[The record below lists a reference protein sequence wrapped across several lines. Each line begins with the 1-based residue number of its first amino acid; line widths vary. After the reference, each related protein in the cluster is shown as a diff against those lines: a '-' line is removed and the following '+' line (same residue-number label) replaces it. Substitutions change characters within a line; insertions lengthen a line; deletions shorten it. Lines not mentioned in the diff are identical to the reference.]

1 MNAKTKNDALGAAET
16 KTAVVAAVEDTAK
29 PEEVAVETPPTAA
42 EMEKNLKEQKGKNK
56 DKKAKMSCKGIWMVE
71 MKGPYGWEH
80 IAMAFMKNGEY
91 LGAGPNHYSVGSY
104 KEDGDNLEISITLTQ
119 CGALRT
125 IFGRKS
131 PDDLQITSKCRFEKN
146 KYIGTSRVKNIKKF
160 DVMIRLTKV
169 GSLE

>member
-1 MNAKTKNDALGAAET
+1 
-16 KTAVVAAVEDTAK
+16 
-29 PEEVAVETPPTAA
+29 
-42 EMEKNLKEQKGKNK
+42 
-56 DKKAKMSCKGIWMVE
+56 MVE

-104 KEDGDNLEISITLTQ
+104 KQDGDNLEISITLTQ

-131 PDDLQITSKCRFEKN
+131 ADDLQITSKCKYEKN
-146 KYIGTSRVKNIKKF
+146 KFVGTSRAKNIKKF
-160 DVMIRLTKV
+160 DVMLRLSRV
-169 GSLE
+169 GRLE